1 MSKHTT
7 PPVRAEDVVLR
18 RGEKLVTF
26 ARFTYEPERQ
36 ILLLFGVLLAG
47 CGVGL
52 VLLYFW
58 VTILRRAPRAIAIT
72 SSRLRY
78 WKGDQAPVE
87 HVLSDL
93 ARVAPLRAAEAGTDW
108 IALLA
113 SGLRGARHTED
124 PVWKLARGLVITTDR
139 LDTSSITLPFNRAE
153 TIGPL
158 VAARIAG
165 RPRGD
170 GRNGNE
176 DALLREPRTPDQMRE
191 PRGPHGATLL
201 HLAVREDTVRAL
213 LEAGL
218 DPNALDARGRN
229 PLMYEKSAAAIHAL
243 AAAGT
248 DPHHVDFS
256 GTNVLALRA
265 TPPPE
270 LSGVGFVPP
279 AYHEL
284 DALLAIGVPP
294 PSLAEAKAWL
304 ADAHACVSAAGEATA
319 ASEFGRWLAHAV
331 AQGSGTGS

>member
-139 LDTSSITLPFNRAE
+139 LDTSSITLPFNDAE

-201 HLAVREDTVRAL
+201 HLAVREDTVRPPRDRGATAL
-213 LEAGL
+213 ARGSQGVARGCPRVRQRGGRGDRRLGIRTLARARSRARLGNRFVSRAVIARQSARQCSVTPALEASCTL
-218 DPNALDARGRN
+218 VPASS
-229 PLMYEKSAAAIHAL
+229 SA
-243 AAAGT
+243 T
-248 DPHHVDFS
+248 QRTRWP
-256 GTNVLALRA
+256 RA
-265 TPPPE
+265 
-270 LSGVGFVPP
+270 
-279 AYHEL
+279 
-284 DALLAIGVPP
+284 
-294 PSLAEAKAWL
+294 
-304 ADAHACVSAAGEATA
+304 
-319 ASEFGRWLAHAV
+319 
-331 AQGSGTGS
+331 